1 MIPLPAL
8 LAATCLAAAVN
19 GQDARHDVVIEGG
32 RVVDPETGLDAVR
45 SVGIRDGRIAA
56 VSEAPLEGEVVIDAA
71 GLVVAPGFIDT
82 RAFDDDLVTIEA
94 ALLDGVT
101 TRIDCSVGAGDVEA
115 WYAAR
120 EGVSTLNYGTTV
132 AHAVVRG
139 TVFAET
145 PKWFAHRMTL
155 EEFNA
160 VLAGLDEGLRAGAVG
175 VGSTITPAI
184 NGVIG
189 REMFEAQR
197 LASAYGRM
205 TALRFEPVPPETMLT
220 VVSPQDVLANS
231 FSLGSVLLIQHPGD
245 AGWPLVHE
253 LIIRARGRGLPVWG
267 FVEAPYAGVNMELLR
282 AGRAS
287 EVPLIQL
294 VSHLGYTAAKHFGDT
309 GLVPMQDRGRLQTGR
324 VADVTIFDFD
334 AGAVEV
340 VLVDGMVVVSD
351 GAVVA
356 GARPGRAIRFAVESE
371 TRFTSLTDA
380 TILGTPGGRDAAG
393 SRTEQTSDADR
404 GASQRTMFGRF
415 KIVPCDCGEFHG
427 AGFGH

>member
-139 TVFAET
+139 TV
-145 PKWFAHRMTL
+145 
-155 EEFNA
+155 
-160 VLAGLDEGLRAGAVG
+160 
-175 VGSTITPAI
+175 
-184 NGVIG
+184 
-189 REMFEAQR
+189 
-197 LASAYGRM
+197 
-205 TALRFEPVPPETMLT
+205 
-220 VVSPQDVLANS
+220 
-231 FSLGSVLLIQHPGD
+231 
-245 AGWPLVHE
+245 
-253 LIIRARGRGLPVWG
+253 
-267 FVEAPYAGVNMELLR
+267 
-282 AGRAS
+282 
-287 EVPLIQL
+287 
-294 VSHLGYTAAKHFGDT
+294 
-309 GLVPMQDRGRLQTGR
+309 
-324 VADVTIFDFD
+324 
-334 AGAVEV
+334 
-340 VLVDGMVVVSD
+340 
-351 GAVVA
+351 
-356 GARPGRAIRFAVESE
+356 
-371 TRFTSLTDA
+371 
-380 TILGTPGGRDAAG
+380 
-393 SRTEQTSDADR
+393 
-404 GASQRTMFGRF
+404 
-415 KIVPCDCGEFHG
+415 
-427 AGFGH
+427 